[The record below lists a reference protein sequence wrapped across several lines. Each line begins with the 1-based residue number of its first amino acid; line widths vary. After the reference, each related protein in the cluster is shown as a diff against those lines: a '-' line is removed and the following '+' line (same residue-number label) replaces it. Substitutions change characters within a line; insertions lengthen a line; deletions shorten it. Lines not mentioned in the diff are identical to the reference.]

1 MTSEAIK
8 DVYLHDELITSI
20 RLIKL
25 GFGELQN
32 LDMANDF
39 YHLPFQLLSSGLE
52 RLMKCHI
59 CLGYHELHN
68 SYPDS
73 KTLKAFGGRNG
84 HDLRELKK
92 TILSDY
98 FNNQNIQ
105 ALKEDETFL
114 TNDSDLQTLIYLLS
128 EFGKYA
134 RYHNLDIVT
143 AAVNPSVDVKQ
154 LWSDYETSIVLT
166 DNTLIEKLS
175 DFEYQNEVNALVTQ
189 SIISKIER
197 LVCGISRQFTMG
209 KLGKKALQFSPV
221 YYEFILLSDDK
232 IGVTDYRTE
241 TTKFQGKET
250 KAHKRTF
257 WDNLERRINTHYKNK
272 KIKKT
277 EFDGDWPFYAD
288 EVIIECRQKYWCVV
302 EIDGHDYAL
311 NGSAQGKFN
320 LPSVHEA
327 GMAIMG
333 KSISPF
339 IDMALKLAE

>member
-8 DVYLHDELITSI
+8 DIYLHDELTTSI

-84 HDLRELKK
+84 HDLIELKK
-92 TILSDY
+92 NILSDY
-98 FNNQNIQ
+98 FKNQNIQ
-105 ALKEDETFL
+105 SLIEDEQFL
-114 TNDSDLQTLIYLLS
+114 TNDTDLQTLIYLLS

-154 LWSDYETSIVLT
+154 LWSDYETAIVLA
-166 DNTLIEKLS
+166 DNTLLEKLS
-175 DFEYQNEVNALVTQ
+175 DFEYQSEANTFITQ
-189 SIISKIER
+189 SIISKIEK
-197 LVCGISRQFTMG
+197 LVCGISRQFTIG
-209 KLGKKALQFSPV
+209 RLGKKALQYSPV
-221 YYEFILLSDDK
+221 YFEFILLRDNQL
-232 IGVTDYRTE
+232 GVTDYRTE
-241 TTKFQGKET
+241 TTKFKKRET
-250 KAHKRTF
+250 KVHKRTF
-257 WDNLERRINTHYKNK
+257 WDNLERRTNADYKHK
-272 KIKKT
+272 KIKKS
-277 EFDGDWPFYAD
+277 EFNGDWPFYAD
-288 EVIIECRQKYWCVV
+288 QVTIECRQKYWCVV

-320 LPSVHEA
+320 LPSVHDA
-327 GMAIMG
+327 GMAIVG
-333 KSISPF
+333 KSIAPF
-339 IDMALKLAE
+339 IDMALKLSE